1 MRVTIE
7 CYGASA
13 RWCGSDA
20 ITLELADGA
29 TGHDALDALTA
40 RFPDFAARRD
50 TVAIAAGDAIAS
62 PTAPLADGDVIAL
75 IPPVSAG

>member
-1 MRVTIE
+1 MRVTVE

-29 TGHDALDALTA
+29 TGNDALDALA
-40 RFPDFAARRD
+40 MRYPDFAARRH

>member
-1 MRVTIE
+1 MRITVE

-20 ITLELADGA
+20 VTLDLADGA
-29 TGHDALDALTA
+29 TGSQALDALA
-40 RFPDFAARRD
+40 DRYPDFAARRD
-50 TVAIAAGDAIAS
+50 SVAIASGDAIAS

>member
-1 MRVTIE
+1 MRITIE

-20 ITLELADGA
+20 ITLDLAEGA
-29 TGHDALDALTA
+29 TGSQALDMLAA
-40 RFPDFAARRD
+40 RYPEFAARRD
-50 TVAIAAGDAIAS
+50 NVAIASGDAIAS
-62 PTAPLADGDVIAL
+62 PTALLFDGDVIAL

>member
-1 MRVTIE
+1 MRVTVG

-20 ITLELADGA
+20 ITLDLADGA
-29 TGHDALDALTA
+29 TGNDALDALAA
-40 RFPDFAARRD
+40 RYPDFAARRD

>member
-1 MRVTIE
+1 MRVTVE

-20 ITLELADGA
+20 ITLDLADGA
-29 TGHDALDALTA
+29 TGNDALDALA
-40 RFPDFAARRD
+40 AHYPDFDARRD

>member
-20 ITLELADGA
+20 VTLELPAGA
-29 TGHDALDALTA
+29 TGSDALDSLAE
-40 RFPDFAARRD
+40 RYPDFSARRD
-50 TVAIAAGDAIAS
+50 SVAIASGDAIAS
-62 PTAPLADGDVIAL
+62 PTAPLFDGDVIAL

>member
-20 ITLELADGA
+20 IALDLADGA
-29 TGHDALDALTA
+29 TGNDALDALAA
-40 RFPDFAARRD
+40 RYPDFAARRD

>member
-1 MRVTIE
+1 MRITVE

-13 RWCGSDA
+13 RWCGLDA
-20 ITLELADGA
+20 ITLDLAEGA
-29 TGHDALDALTA
+29 TGNDALDALA
-40 RFPDFAARRD
+40 AAYSDFAARRD
-50 TVAIAAGDAIAS
+50 TVAIANGDAIAS

>member
-29 TGHDALDALTA
+29 TGNDALDALAT
-40 RFPDFAARRD
+40 RYPDFAARRD

>member
-1 MRVTIE
+1 MKITVE

-20 ITLELADGA
+20 ITLDLADGA
-29 TGHDALDALTA
+29 TGAQALDALA
-40 RFPDFAARRD
+40 ALYPDFAARRD
-50 TVAIAAGDAIAS
+50 NVAIASGDAIAS
-62 PTAPLADGDVIAL
+62 PTAPLFDGDVIAL

>member
-7 CYGASA
+7 CYGVSA

-20 ITLELADGA
+20 ITLALADGA
-29 TGHDALDALTA
+29 TGSQALDALA
-40 RFPDFAARRD
+40 ALYPDFAARRD
-50 TVAIAAGDAIAS
+50 SVAIASGDAIAS
-62 PTAPLADGDVIAL
+62 PTAPLFDGDVIAL

>member
-13 RWCGSDA
+13 RWCGSDV
-20 ITLELADGA
+20 ITLDLSVGA
-29 TGHDALDALTA
+29 TGNDALDALAA
-40 RFPDFAARRD
+40 RYPDFSARRD
-50 TVAIAAGDAIAS
+50 SVAIASGDAITS
-62 PTAPLADGDVIAL
+62 PTLPLDDGDVIAL

>member
-1 MRVTIE
+1 MRITVE

-20 ITLELADGA
+20 VTLDLPAGS
-29 TGHDALDALTA
+29 TGNDALDVLAS
-40 RFPDFAARRD
+40 RYSDFSTRRD
-50 TVAIAAGDAIAS
+50 SVAIASGDAIAS
-62 PTAPLADGDVIAL
+62 PTAPLFDGDVIAL

>member
-1 MRVTIE
+1 MKIVIE

-20 ITLELADGA
+20 VTLELPAGA
-29 TGHDALDALTA
+29 TGSDALDALA
-40 RFPDFAARRD
+40 DRYPDFAARRD
-50 TVAIAAGDAIAS
+50 NIAIASGDAIVS
-62 PTAPLADGDVIAL
+62 PAAPLFDGDVIAL

>member
-1 MRVTIE
+1 MRVTVE

-20 ITLELADGA
+20 VMLELDDGA
-29 TGHDALDALTA
+29 TGNQALDALAA
-40 RFPDFAARRD
+40 RYPDFAARRD
-50 TVAIAAGDAIAS
+50 NVAIAAGDAIAS
-62 PTAPLADGDVIAL
+62 PTEPLADGDVIAL

>member
-1 MRVTIE
+1 MRVTVE

-20 ITLELADGA
+20 ITLDLAAGA
-29 TGHDALDALTA
+29 TGNDALDALA
-40 RFPDFAARRD
+40 ERYPDFSARRD
-50 TVAIAAGDAIAS
+50 SVAIASGDAITS
-62 PTAPLADGDVIAL
+62 PTAPLFDGDVIAL

>member
-13 RWCGSDA
+13 RWCGSNA
-20 ITLELADGA
+20 ITLDLADGA
-29 TGHDALDALTA
+29 TGNDALDALAA
-40 RFPDFAARRD
+40 RYPDFAARRD

>member
-20 ITLELADGA
+20 ITLDLADGA
-29 TGHDALDALTA
+29 TGNDALDALAA
-40 RFPDFAARRD
+40 RYPDFASRRD

>member
-13 RWCGSDA
+13 RWCGADEVA
-20 ITLELADGA
+20 LEIADGQTA
-29 TGHDALDALTA
+29 RDALDALAA
-40 RFPDFAARRD
+40 RYPEFAARREQ
-50 TVAIAAGDAIAS
+50 VAIAIGDAIKS
-62 PTAPLADGDVIAL
+62 PTETVFDGARIAL

>member
-20 ITLELADGA
+20 ITLDLADGA
-29 TGHDALDALTA
+29 TGNDALDALAA
-40 RFPDFAARRD
+40 RYPDFAARRD

>member
-1 MRVTIE
+1 MRVTVE

-29 TGHDALDALTA
+29 TGNDALDALA
-40 RFPDFAARRD
+40 MRYPDFAARRD

-62 PTAPLADGDVIAL
+62 PIAPLADGDVIAL